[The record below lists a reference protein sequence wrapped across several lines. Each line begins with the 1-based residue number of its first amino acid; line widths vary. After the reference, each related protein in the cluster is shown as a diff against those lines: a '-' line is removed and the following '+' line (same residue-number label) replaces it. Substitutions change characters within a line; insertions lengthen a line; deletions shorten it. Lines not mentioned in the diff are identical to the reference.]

1 MWKFSLL
8 DVSWLGKLIKSGA
21 DMSSLIHID
30 NTKKDI
36 LVIGKGLADGLDNK
50 LTAEK
55 ECSINSTEQ
64 KNTFCLS
71 WHYNWVNSCIFV
83 NAFEMYEFSFLNRKK
98 NAAPSCLGNNS
109 KDVSVDIMKKTGL
122 YGFVHDFSVD
132 YDVLMLMIF

>member
-8 DVSWLGKLIKSGA
+8 DVSWLGKLTKSGA
-21 DMSSLIHID
+21 DMSLLIHID

-36 LVIGKGLADGLDNK
+36 LFIGKGLADGLDNT

-71 WHYNWVNSCIFV
+71 
-83 NAFEMYEFSFLNRKK
+83 
-98 NAAPSCLGNNS
+98 
-109 KDVSVDIMKKTGL
+109 
-122 YGFVHDFSVD
+122 
-132 YDVLMLMIF
+132 

>member
-36 LVIGKGLADGLDNK
+36 LVIGKGLADGLDNT

-55 ECSINSTEQ
+55 KCSINSTEQ

-71 WHYNWVNSCIFV
+71 
-83 NAFEMYEFSFLNRKK
+83 
-98 NAAPSCLGNNS
+98 
-109 KDVSVDIMKKTGL
+109 
-122 YGFVHDFSVD
+122 
-132 YDVLMLMIF
+132 